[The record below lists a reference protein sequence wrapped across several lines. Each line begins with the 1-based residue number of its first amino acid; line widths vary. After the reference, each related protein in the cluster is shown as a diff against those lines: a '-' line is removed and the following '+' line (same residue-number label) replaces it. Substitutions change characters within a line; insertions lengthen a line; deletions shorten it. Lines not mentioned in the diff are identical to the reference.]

1 MCNGFLIEVH
11 EKGESSSY
19 DVDPLSNIE
28 TVQNNTLNRN
38 ENTSVASQGLWIVV
52 DRNVV
57 KIIHPKNVIP
67 PWLYQLR
74 VERLK
79 VKQQNKG

>member
-11 EKGESSSY
+11 EKGETSSF

-28 TVQNNTLNRN
+28 TVQQNMQNRN
-38 ENTSVASQGLWIVV
+38 KNASVASQGLWIVV

-57 KIIHPKNVIP
+57 RIIHPKM
-67 PWLYQLR
+67 
-74 VERLK
+74 
-79 VKQQNKG
+79 